1 MSISIPIL
9 VFPPGEPL
17 IKMRFKVPIDFSEVK
32 GQMTVIFTNCID
44 FALLPKEFIASIFD
58 RKIRR
63 KVGFGYL

>member
-1 MSISIPIL
+1 MGS
-9 VFPPGEPL
+9 
-17 IKMRFKVPIDFSEVK
+17 K

-63 KVGFGYL
+63 KVGFGYLRNQLTNFSVQNRK